1 MGCGPSKEKIIQEI
15 VENSTGLVDKNIV
28 NIIMIKTGFDENELL
43 TLIKIFVKLKPNKKG
58 RLTYKKFLQCPFFKY
73 CPFGW
78 HLLEAFELIKEG
90 EEEEKEEE
98 EEEEEDEKEEEEE
111 EEKDDDDKNKKKNKK
126 DDKKK
131 DKKKKK
137 DDDEEEE
144 EEEKDDDDKTKNK
157 NKKDD
162 KKKDKK
168 KKKDDDEENEEEEEK
183 DDDDKNKKKN
193 KKDDKKKDKKKK
205 KDDDEEGEKEDED
218 TEKEKDKDKE
228 EDTEKKDKKDKNN
241 KKGKKKNKKAKENK
255 KIEEIYKEPEDGIP
269 YITFMTFCEIIYIF
283 SSHCKPEDKTQA
295 YFKLFDFDNDGRIG
309 INDIKQYL
317 KNLNEKPF
325 NLQQRPKKK
334 GEDSDDDSEDNNKEV
349 NLIDINEL
357 QNKDNDTQIAQV
369 VIREATSGNKDYLD
383 YFDFRYLF
391 LNTQFIPDYCHNIY
405 LLDEI
410 DVEPE
415 VPIND
420 KPEVVELNNY
430 NEQD

>member
-168 KKKDDDEENEEEEEK
+168 KKKDDDEEE
-183 DDDDKNKKKN
+183 
-193 KKDDKKKDKKKK
+193 
-205 KDDDEEGEKEDED
+205 EKEDED
-218 TEKEKDKDKE
+218 TEKEKDKDKDKE

>member
-98 EEEEEDEKEEEEE
+98 EEEEDEEEEE

-137 DDDEEEE
+137 DDDEEE
-144 EEEKDDDDKTKNK
+144 
-157 NKKDD
+157 
-162 KKKDKK
+162 
-168 KKKDDDEENEEEEEK
+168 
-183 DDDDKNKKKN
+183 
-193 KKDDKKKDKKKK
+193 
-205 KDDDEEGEKEDED
+205 EKEDED

>member
-1 MGCGPSKEKIIQEI
+1 
-15 VENSTGLVDKNIV
+15 
-28 NIIMIKTGFDENELL
+28 
-43 TLIKIFVKLKPNKKG
+43 
-58 RLTYKKFLQCPFFKY
+58 
-73 CPFGW
+73 
-78 HLLEAFELIKEG
+78 
-90 EEEEKEEE
+90 
-98 EEEEEDEKEEEEE
+98 
-111 EEKDDDDKNKKKNKK
+111 
-126 DDKKK
+126 
-131 DKKKKK
+131 
-137 DDDEEEE
+137 
-144 EEEKDDDDKTKNK
+144 
-157 NKKDD
+157 
-162 KKKDKK
+162 
-168 KKKDDDEENEEEEEK
+168 
-183 DDDDKNKKKN
+183 
-193 KKDDKKKDKKKK
+193 
-205 KDDDEEGEKEDED
+205 
-218 TEKEKDKDKE
+218 
-228 EDTEKKDKKDKNN
+228 
-241 KKGKKKNKKAKENK
+241 
-255 KIEEIYKEPEDGIP
+255 
-269 YITFMTFCEIIYIF
+269 MTFCEIIYIF

>member
-98 EEEEEDEKEEEEE
+98 EEEEDEEEEE

-131 DKKKKK
+131 DKKKTK
-137 DDDEEEE
+137 DDDENEEE

-168 KKKDDDEENEEEEEK
+168 KKKDDDEEE
-183 DDDDKNKKKN
+183 
-193 KKDDKKKDKKKK
+193 
-205 KDDDEEGEKEDED
+205 EKEDED